1 MTDGQT
7 KILEGWQTGYH
18 EGYHTKTIQT
28 GNCTVRIHSPILD
41 QAERERREEELK
53 NALVN
58 FGRSMN
64 HEKNH

>member
-1 MTDGQT
+1 MSGSWETGIKDGYET
-7 KILEGWQTGYH
+7 KIVQV
-18 EGYHTKTIQT
+18 
-28 GNCTVRIHSPILD
+28 GNCTVRIHSPILAKEE
-41 QAERERREEELK
+41 QTRREEEVK

>member
-1 MTDGQT
+1 MSRSWETGIVPGYET
-7 KILEGWQTGYH
+7 KILQC
-18 EGYHTKTIQT
+18 
-28 GNCTVRIHSPILD
+28 GNCTVRIHSPILAKD
-41 QAERERREEELK
+41 EQARREEELK

>member
-1 MTDGQT
+1 MTPAKWETGIAPGYET
-7 KILEGWQTGYH
+7 KIVQV
-18 EGYHTKTIQT
+18 

-41 QAERERREEELK
+41 QAERERREEQVK

-64 HEKNH
+64 HEKIH

>member
-1 MTDGQT
+1 MCKSWETGIVPGYET
-7 KILEGWQTGYH
+7 KQ
-18 EGYHTKTIQT
+18 IQV
-28 GNCTVRIHSPILD
+28 GNCIVRIHSPILAKD
-41 QAERERREEELK
+41 EQARREEELK

>member
-1 MTDGQT
+1 MSRSWGTGIVPGYET
-7 KILEGWQTGYH
+7 KIVQV
-18 EGYHTKTIQT
+18 
-28 GNCTVRIHSPILD
+28 GNCTVRIHSPILAKD
-41 QAERERREEELK
+41 EQARREEELK